1 MRLKIA
7 LEQFSVKVVT
17 ALNIHDHTAIERLSR
32 RLKLDPQFLRQ
43 LRNAF
48 YKKQLTAE
56 QAVQELPAEGREN
69 FAHEVQ
75 FHTLELAQRLDS
87 KIDGASKLIFRTSK
101 QELIETVI
109 LRIATGRT
117 SLCISSQSGCAAGCG
132 FCATGALGFRQNLGT
147 EEILDQVI
155 RANQILA
162 SEGRKVRNIVFMGM
176 GEPFHNEKAVHGA
189 IELLRSPQ
197 AFAYDESRLLVS
209 TVGVPEGMTRLVE
222 KFPRIGLALSLHS
235 AVQATRERIIPMA
248 KKYPLTA
255 LKEAALAVTAHPDRD
270 LMVEYTM
277 LDGVNDSATDLEAL
291 AEWLTGISAH
301 INLIPYNSIP
311 SSPHLQPTP
320 RGRIEAFSKELR
332 ARGFK
337 VTIRYSL
344 GADISAA
351 CGTLAGKDGVLA
363 PALPAH

>member
-1 MRLKIA
+1 MLRA
-7 LEQFSVKVVT
+7 
-17 ALNIHDHTAIERLSR
+17 ALNIHDHLGIDHLAR
-32 RLKLDPQFLRQ
+32 RLKLDPHWLRR

-48 YKKQLTAE
+48 YKKQLPAE
-56 QAVQELPAEGREN
+56 QALLELPE
-69 FAHEVQ
+69 EVQ
-75 FHTLELAQRLDS
+75 AGFAKEVAFHSLELAQRLDS

-117 SLCISSQSGCAAGCG
+117 SLCISSQSGCAAACG
-132 FCATGALGFRQNLGT
+132 FCATGALGFRQNLST

-155 RANQILA
+155 RANQILGG
-162 SEGRKVRNIVFMGM
+162 EQRKVRNIVFMGM

-189 IELLRSPQ
+189 IERLSSPQ
-197 AFAYDESRLLVS
+197 GFAYDESRLLVS
-209 TVGVPEGMTRLVE
+209 TVGVPDGMTRLVE

-248 KKYPLTA
+248 KKFSLEA
-255 LKEAALAVTAHPDRD
+255 LKTAALAVTAHPDRD

-277 LDGVNDSATDLEAL
+277 LDGVNDSDTDLEAL
-291 AEWLTGISAH
+291 ATWLEGIQTH
-301 INLIPYNSIP
+301 VNLIPYNSIP
-311 SSPHLQPTP
+311 SSPDLQPTP
-320 RGRIEAFSKELR
+320 RLRIEAFAKELR

-351 CGTLAGKDGVLA
+351 CGTLAGKDAVVA
-363 PALPAH
+363 AT

>member
-1 MRLKIA
+1 MLRA
-7 LEQFSVKVVT
+7 
-17 ALNIHDHTAIERLSR
+17 ALNIHDHLGIDHLAR
-32 RLKLDPQFLRQ
+32 RLKLDPHWLRR

-48 YKKQLTAE
+48 YKKQLPAE
-56 QAVQELPAEGREN
+56 QALLELPEDIRAS
-69 FAHEVQ
+69 FAKEVA
-75 FHTLELAQRLDS
+75 FHSLELAQRLDS

-117 SLCISSQSGCAAGCG
+117 SLCISSQSGCAAACG
-132 FCATGALGFRQNLGT
+132 FCATGALGFRQNLST

-155 RANQILA
+155 RANQILGG
-162 SEGRKVRNIVFMGM
+162 EQRKVRNIVFMGM

-189 IELLRSPQ
+189 IERLSSPQ
-197 AFAYDESRLLVS
+197 GFAYDESRLLVS
-209 TVGVPEGMTRLVE
+209 TVGVPDGMTRLVE

-235 AVQATRERIIPMA
+235 AVQSTRERIIPMA
-248 KKYPLTA
+248 KKYSLEA
-255 LKEAALAVTAHPDRD
+255 LKTAALAVTAHPDRD

-277 LDGVNDSATDLEAL
+277 LDGVNDSDADLEAL
-291 AEWLTGISAH
+291 ATWLEGIQTH
-301 INLIPYNSIP
+301 VNLIPYNSIP
-311 SSPHLQPTP
+311 SSPDLQPTP
-320 RGRIEAFSKELR
+320 RLRIEAFAKELR

-351 CGTLAGKDGVLA
+351 CGTLAGKDGVLTA
-363 PALPAH
+363 S